1 MASLVEQIIAQS
13 QMGSAN
19 GAGFGD
25 SFFKGMELGQR
36 QQQVNMQRRQVDQEL
51 AQEAALFPLKKVLME
66 QDAQMGAL
74 NIQNGL
80 ELRQDRITNE
90 EHLIQLNKNVARSF
104 TEADGP
110 ETAQQMLFE
119 SLTRNPRLISDPR
132 FQELRKM
139 VDTSLQ
145 AKERL
150 IELRR
155 AQFGPMITPG
165 ITKVPVGDT
174 GETVDVLQV
183 GPRSFQMVPKKE
195 DKAQAIADKQAVSTY
210 QKQID
215 ILNKQR
221 LDLDRTEKDYPTKRL
236 ELLGEASELQRKIN
250 RITGKSNAP
259 GAPALSATA
268 EPATAP
274 PKKLRWTPSGLV
286 PFSE

>member
-1 MASLVEQIIAQS
+1 MASLVEQIMAQS

-51 AQEAALFPLKKVLME
+51 AQEAALFPLKETLMR
-66 QDAQMGAL
+66 QNAQMGAL
-74 NIQNGL
+74 NIEEALEGRQN
-80 ELRQDRITNE
+80 RITNDSQL
-90 EHLIQLNKNVARSF
+90 LILNKNVARSF

-119 SLTRNPRLISDPR
+119 SLTKNPRLISDPR

-155 AQFGPMITPG
+155 SFQGQAITPEV
-165 ITKVPVGDT
+165 KQLPVGNT
-174 GETVDVLQV
+174 GKTVDVVRL
-183 GPRSFQMVPKKE
+183 GPNSYQMLPKDE
-195 DKAQAIADKQAVSTY
+195 DKSKEVADKQGIATL

-215 ILNKQR
+215 ILAKQR
-221 LDLDRTEKDYPTKRL
+221 LELDRTEKDYHSKRL
-236 ELLGEASELQRKIN
+236 ELLGEESELQRKIN
-250 RITGKSNAP
+250 RITGKSASP
-259 GAPALSATA
+259 GAPALTAPAATA
-268 EPATAP
+268 PAP

>member
-1 MASLVEQIIAQS
+1 MASLVEQIMAQS

-25 SFFKGMELGQR
+25 SFFQGVQLGQR
-36 QQQVNMQRRQVDQEL
+36 GQQI
-51 AQEAALFPLKKVLME
+51 AQEAAMFPLKQTMMQ
-66 QDAQMGAL
+66 QDAAMNSAKL
-74 NIQNGL
+74 TSFL
-80 ELRQDRITNE
+80 EARQDSINNE
-90 EHLIQLNKNVARSF
+90 GQLLQLNQNVARSF
-104 TEADGP
+104 TKADGP

-119 SLTRNPRLISDPR
+119 SLTKNPRLISDPR

-155 AQFGPMITPG
+155 SQQFYSTPEL
-165 ITKVPVGDT
+165 IELPNEAT
-174 GETVDVLQV
+174 GQTETVLRR
-183 GPRSFQMVPKKE
+183 GPNSFQLIPKTE
-195 DKAQAIADKQAVSTY
+195 DKAKAIADKQAVSTY

-236 ELLGEASELQRKIN
+236 ELLNEASELQRKIN

-259 GAPALSATA
+259 GAPALTA
-268 EPATAP
+268 PTETAPAP
-274 PKKLRWTPSGLV
+274 PKKLLWTPSGLV